1 MIFWRVHILSMPNL
15 LRKLSSIS
23 YVADFGKPCTS
34 YASCCFVGVSFKL
47 LYDDF
52 RIGSIFISVSLKM
65 KLDLE
70 LESSY
75 MITVKD
81 SSKNER
87 LIFNIS
93 CQIDTI
99 LLLIKPSASGL
110 TKFRCNCLENAR
122 RNKI

>member
-34 YASCCFVGVSFKL
+34 YASCCFIGVSFKL
-47 LYDDF
+47 LYF

-65 KLDLE
+65 KRDLE

-81 SSKNER
+81 SSKDER

-93 CQIDTI
+93 CKIDTI